1 MDEKPSQPKRNF
13 YGRRIGKPLKKNQ
26 AHHMDV
32 TLGRIAV
39 DLAAPIG
46 DGPTWLEI
54 GFGGGE
60 HLLHMAKTYPDIT
73 IIGAEAFLNGVA
85 KLVSRIGEQGLEN
98 VRIHHGDARD
108 LLEAMPD
115 AALEK
120 AFLLYPDP
128 WPKQRHLERRFVNG
142 ENLDQLARVLKP
154 GAVLRVATDIDDY
167 VKHTLKT
174 VAGRS
179 EFTLTSNSAE
189 PWSDWTRT
197 RYEAK
202 AIREGRP
209 PRYLTYTRV

>member
-1 MDEKPSQPKRNF
+1 MSDTESQHRNF

-39 DLAAPIG
+39 DLAAPVG
-46 DGPTWLEI
+46 DGPQWLEI

-98 VRIHHGDARD
+98 VRIHSGDARD

-115 AALEK
+115 ACLDK

-128 WPKQRHLERRFVNG
+128 WPKQRHSARRFANT
-142 ENLDQLARVLKP
+142 ENFDQLARVLKP
-154 GAVLRVATDIDDY
+154 GAELRVATDISDY
-167 VKHTLKT
+167 VAHTLKAMKPRT
-174 VAGRS
+174 D
-179 EFTLTSNSAE
+179 FTLQSNSLK

-202 AIREGRP
+202 AYREGRTP
-209 PRYLTYTRV
+209 NYLTFQRV